1 MSTYNAPLQDMR
13 FLLNEIA
20 GLKEIL
26 TLPAYA
32 EGDTAVDADTV
43 DSILEEASKFA
54 TEQIDPINIIGDR
67 KQPPKWDNGVVTV
80 SQEYKDVYKLFCEN
94 GWHAMPGDPKYG
106 GQGLPNLV
114 NFAVNEMWRSA
125 SIAFALCPMLT
136 MGAVHAIE
144 HHASDE
150 LKQKYLPKMVDGT
163 WGGTMNLTE
172 PQAGSDL
179 TAIRTKAVPRG
190 DGTYAITGTKIFITW
205 GEHDMAENLIHLVL
219 ARLPNSDPG
228 LKGISLFLVP
238 KFLVNDDGSLGARND
253 LICSAIEHKLGIK
266 GSATAV
272 MSYGDKGGAIG
283 WLIGKEGNG
292 VAYMFTMMNH
302 ARIHVGLEGIAVAER
317 AYQHA
322 LTYARERIQGAII
335 GDAESKKTPKPIL
348 FHPDVRRL
356 LIDMKS
362 RTEALRAVGYF
373 AAGQMDIAQKSP
385 DAAAR
390 KKAQA
395 IVELLTP
402 IVKGWSTES
411 SIDLTSEG
419 VQVHGGTGFI
429 EETGAAQYYRD
440 CRITAIYEGTTAIQ
454 ANDYVGRKTA
464 REINKETGDV
474 AFTARG
480 LYKEILAFATELAG
494 DANLG
499 DIGALLKEAAQAL
512 IDTTEWVVGIYNTD
526 PANAHAGSVP
536 YLKLGGIVTGGWLL
550 AKSAKIAQE
559 KLAAGTSDG
568 YLKGKIATAR
578 YYAKHWLVQAEGL
591 KREITEGGPSV
602 LGLDEPLF

>member
-1 MSTYNAPLQDMR
+1 MSTYNAPLADMR
-13 FLLNEIA
+13 FLMNEIA

-26 TLPAYA
+26 GLPGFS
-32 EGDTAVDADTV
+32 EVDADTV
-43 DSILEEASKFA
+43 DAILEEAAKFSS
-54 TEQIDPINIIGDR
+54 EVIDPINVVGDR
-67 KQPPKWDNGVVTV
+67 QKPPVWKDGVVTV
-80 SQEYKDVYKLFCEN
+80 SQEYKDAYKLFCEN
-94 GWHAMPGDPKYG
+94 GWHAMPGSPEYG
-106 GQGLPNLV
+106 GQGLPSLV

-150 LKQKYLPKMVDGT
+150 IKKKYLPRMIDGT

-179 TAIRTKAVPRG
+179 TAIRTKAVPNPKG
-190 DGTYAITGTKIFITW
+190 DGTYLITGTKIFITW
-205 GEHDMAENLIHLVL
+205 GEHDMAENIIHLVL

-228 LKGISLFLVP
+228 LKGISLFVVP
-238 KFLVNDDGSLGARND
+238 KFFVNDDGSLGGRND

-272 MSYGDKGGAIG
+272 MSYGDHDGAVG
-283 WLIGKEGNG
+283 WLVGKPGNG

-302 ARIHVGLEGIAVAER
+302 ARIHVGLEGISVAER

-322 LTYARERIQGAII
+322 LSYARERIQGAII
-335 GDAESKKTPKPIL
+335 GDNDSKTTPKPIL

-356 LIDMKS
+356 LMDMKA
-362 RTEALRAVGYF
+362 RTEALRAIGYF
-373 AAGQMDIAQKSP
+373 AAGQMDLANFSP
-385 DAAAR
+385 DPAVK

-395 IVELLTP
+395 RLELLTP

-411 SIDLTSEG
+411 SIDITSEG

-454 ANDYVGRKTA
+454 ANDYIGRKTA
-464 REINKETGDV
+464 REVNKETGDV
-474 AFTARG
+474 GFTARD
-480 LYKEILAFATELAG
+480 LYKEIAAFADDLAG
-494 DANLG
+494 DAKLG
-499 DIGALLKEAAQAL
+499 DIGKLLQEAAKAL
-512 IDTTEWVVGIYNTD
+512 IDTTEWAIKIYGAE
-526 PANAHAGSVP
+526 PQVAHAGSVP
-536 YLKLGGIVTGGWLL
+536 YLKLGGIVVGGWLL
-550 AKSAKIAQE
+550 AKSARIAQKKIDGGE
-559 KLAAGTSDG
+559 TDG
-568 YLKGKIATAR
+568 YYKSKIATTR
-578 YYAKHWLVQAEGL
+578 YYAKHWLVQAAAIA
-591 KREITEGGPSV
+591 REIIEGGQSV

>member
-1 MSTYNAPLQDMR
+1 MSTYDAPLADMK
-13 FLLNEIA
+13 FDMNELA

-26 TLPAYA
+26 GLPAFA
-32 EGDTAVDADTV
+32 EIDADTV
-43 DSILEEASKFA
+43 DAILEEASKFA

-67 KQPPKWDNGVVTV
+67 KNSPKWDNGVVTI
-80 SQEYKDVYKLFCEN
+80 SPEYKSVYNQFRDN
-94 GWHAMPGDPKYG
+94 GWHAMPGAPEYG

-150 LKQKYLPKMVDGT
+150 LKQKYLPNMVAGV
-163 WGGTMNLTE
+163 WSGTMNLTE

-179 TAIRTKAVPRG
+179 TAIKTKAKPNPNG
-190 DGTYAITGTKIFITW
+190 DGTYLITGTKIFITW
-205 GEHDMAENLIHLVL
+205 GEHDMAENIIHLVL
-219 ARLPNSDPG
+219 ARLPGSDPG

-272 MSYGDKGGAIG
+272 MSYGDHDGAIG

-302 ARIHVGLEGIAVAER
+302 ARIHVGLEGISVAER
-317 AYQHA
+317 AYQHS

-335 GDAESKKTPKPIL
+335 GDAASKTTPKPIL

-356 LIDMKS
+356 LMEQKA
-362 RTEALRAVGYF
+362 RTEALRAVGYY
-373 AAGQMDIAQKSP
+373 AAGQMDIANFSTDPATK
-385 DAAAR
+385 

-395 IVELLTP
+395 ILELLTP

-411 SIDLTSEG
+411 SIELTSAG

-464 REINKETGDV
+464 REVNKETGDV

-480 LYKEILAFATELAG
+480 LYKEILAFANGLAA
-494 DANLG
+494 DAKLG
-499 DIGALLKEAAQAL
+499 DIGKVLVDATQAL
-512 IDTTEWVVGIYNTD
+512 IDATEWVVGIYNTD

-550 AKSAKIAQE
+550 AKSAKIAQA
-559 KLAAGTSDG
+559 KLDAGETDG
-568 YLKGKIATAR
+568 YYKGKIATAR
-578 YYAKHWLVQAEGL
+578 YYAKHVLVQAQGL
-591 KREITEGGPSV
+591 KTTITEGGPAV
-602 LGLDEPLF
+602 FGLDEPLF

>member
-1 MSTYNAPLQDMR
+1 MSTYAAPLNDMR
-13 FLLNEIA
+13 FLMNEIA
-20 GLKEIL
+20 GLKDIL
-26 TLPAYA
+26 ALPTFA
-32 EGDTAVDADTV
+32 DTVDADTV
-43 DSILEEASKFA
+43 DSILEEAAKFA
-54 TEQIDPINIIGDR
+54 SEQIDPINIIGDR
-67 KQPPKWDNGVVTV
+67 KQSPKWDSGVVTV

-94 GWHAMPGDPKYG
+94 GWHSMPGDPEYG

-150 LKQKYLPKMVDGT
+150 IKKKYLPKMVDGA

-179 TAIRTKAVPRG
+179 TAIRTKAVPDPSD
-190 DGTYAITGTKIFITW
+190 DGAYRITGTKIFITW

-219 ARLPNSDPG
+219 ARLPDSDPG
-228 LKGISLFLVP
+228 LKGISLFVVP
-238 KFLVNDDGSLGARND
+238 KYFVNDDGSLGERND

-272 MSYGDKGGAIG
+272 MSYGDKIGAKG
-283 WLIGKEGNG
+283 WLVGKAGNG

-322 LTYARERIQGAII
+322 LAYARERIQGAII
-335 GDAESKKTPKPIL
+335 GDAESKTTPKPIL

-356 LIDMKS
+356 LMDMKS
-362 RTEALRAVGYF
+362 RTEALRAIGYF
-373 AAGQMDIAQKSP
+373 AAGQMDIAKSADP
-385 DAAAR
+385 AVA

-395 IVELLTP
+395 YVELLTP

-411 SIDLTSEG
+411 SIDITSEG

-454 ANDYVGRKTA
+454 ANDYIGRKTA
-464 REINKETGDV
+464 REVNKETGDV
-474 AFTARG
+474 GFTARA
-480 LYKEILAFATELAG
+480 LYKDVAAFADELAR
-494 DANLG
+494 DAKLG
-499 DIGALLKEAAQAL
+499 DIGKNLQEAARAL
-512 IDTTEWVVGIYNTD
+512 IDATEWAIKTYGPEPQV
-526 PANAHAGSVP
+526 ASAGSVP
-536 YLKLGGIVTGGWLL
+536 YLKLGGIVLGGWLL
-550 AKSAKIAQE
+550 AKSAQIAQK
-559 KLAAGTSDG
+559 KLDAGATDG
-568 YLKGKIATAR
+568 YLKGKIATTR
-578 YYAKHWLVQAEGL
+578 YYAKHWLVQAGAIA
-591 KREITEGGPSV
+591 REITEGGPSV

>member
-1 MSTYNAPLQDMR
+1 MSTYAAPLKDMR
-13 FLLNEIA
+13 FLMNEIA
-20 GLKEIL
+20 ALKDIL
-26 TLPAYA
+26 GMEAFRDL
-32 EGDTAVDADTV
+32 DSDTV
-43 DSILEEASKFA
+43 DSILDEAAKFA
-54 TEQIDPINIIGDR
+54 AEQIDPINVIGDR
-67 KQPPKWDNGVVTV
+67 QNSPKWDNGVVTV
-80 SQEYKDVYKLFCEN
+80 SPEYKKVYKLFCEN
-94 GWHAMPGDPKYG
+94 GWHAMPGDPEFG

-144 HHASDE
+144 HHASDA

-272 MSYGDKGGAIG
+272 MSYGDKGGATG
-283 WLIGKEGNG
+283 WLIGQEGNG

-356 LIDMKS
+356 LMDMKA

-373 AAGQMDIAQKSP
+373 AAGQMDVAQNAADP
-385 DAAAR
+385 AAR

-395 IVELLTP
+395 YVELLTP

-411 SIDLTSEG
+411 SIDITSEG

-454 ANDYVGRKTA
+454 ANDYIGRKTA
-464 REINKETGDV
+464 REVNKETGEV
-474 AFTARG
+474 GFTARA
-480 LYKEILAFATELAG
+480 LYKEIAAFADELAG
-494 DANLG
+494 DAKLG
-499 DIGALLKEAAQAL
+499 DVGKNLQEAARALL
-512 IDTTEWVVGIYNTD
+512 DTTEWAIKTYGPEPQV
-526 PANAHAGSVP
+526 ASAGSVP
-536 YLKLGGIVTGGWLL
+536 YLKLGGIVLGGWLL
-550 AKSAKIAQE
+550 AKSAWIAQ
-559 KLAAGTSDG
+559 KKIDAGDADS
-568 YLKGKIATAR
+568 YYKGKIATTR
-578 YYAKHWLVQAEGL
+578 YYAKHWLVQASAVA
-591 KREITEGGPSV
+591 REITEGGPSV
-602 LGLDEPLF
+602 FGLDEPLF

>member
-1 MSTYNAPLQDMR
+1 MSTYTAPLADMK
-13 FLLNEIA
+13 FDMNELA

-26 TLPAYA
+26 GLPAFA
-32 EGDTAVDADTV
+32 EIDADTV
-43 DSILEEASKFA
+43 DAILEEASKFA

-67 KQPPKWDNGVVTV
+67 KNSPQWDNGVVTV
-80 SQEYKDVYKLFCEN
+80 SPEYKSVYNQFRDN
-94 GWHAMPGDPKYG
+94 GWHAMPGDPQYG

-150 LKQKYLPKMVDGT
+150 LKQKYLPNMVAGI

-179 TAIRTKAVPRG
+179 TAIRTKAIPNPNG
-190 DGTYAITGTKIFITW
+190 DGTYLITGTKIFITW
-205 GEHDMAENLIHLVL
+205 GEHDMAENIIHLVL

-272 MSYGDKGGAIG
+272 MSYGDHTGAIG

-317 AYQHA
+317 AYQHS

-335 GDAESKKTPKPIL
+335 GDAESKTTPKPIL
-348 FHPDVRRL
+348 YHPDVRRL
-356 LIDMKS
+356 LMEQKA
-362 RTEALRAVGYF
+362 RTEALRAVGYY
-373 AAGQMDIAQKSP
+373 AAGQMDIANFSTDPEKK
-385 DAAAR
+385 

-395 IVELLTP
+395 ILELLTP

-411 SIDLTSEG
+411 SIELTSAG

-464 REINKETGDV
+464 REVNKATGDV

-480 LYKEILAFATELAG
+480 LYKEILAFANGLAA
-494 DANLG
+494 DAKLG
-499 DIGALLKEAAQAL
+499 DIGKILKDATQAL
-512 IDTTEWVVGIYNTD
+512 IDTTEWVVGIYGTD

-550 AKSAKIAQE
+550 AKSAKIAQD
-559 KLAAGTSDG
+559 KLAAGANDG

-578 YYAKHWLVQAEGL
+578 YYAWHVLVQAEGL
-591 KREITEGGPSV
+591 KKTITEGGPAV
-602 LGLDEPLF
+602 FGLDEPLF

>member
-1 MSTYNAPLQDMR
+1 MSTYDAPLADMK
-13 FLLNEIA
+13 FDMNELA
-20 GLKEIL
+20 GLKDILALPTFAEI
-26 TLPAYA
+26 
-32 EGDTAVDADTV
+32 DADTV
-43 DSILEEASKFA
+43 DAILEEASKFA

-67 KQPPKWDNGVVTV
+67 KNSPKWDNGVVTV
-80 SQEYKDVYKLFCEN
+80 SPEYKNVYKQFRDN
-94 GWHAMPGDPKYG
+94 GWHAMPGAPEYG

-150 LKQKYLPKMVDGT
+150 LKQKYLPNMVAGI

-179 TAIRTKAVPRG
+179 TAIKTKAKPNPNG
-190 DGTYAITGTKIFITW
+190 DGTYLITGTKIFITW
-205 GEHDMAENLIHLVL
+205 GEHDMAENIIHLVL
-219 ARLPNSDPG
+219 ARLPDSDPG

-272 MSYGDKGGAIG
+272 MSYGDHDGAIG

-302 ARIHVGLEGIAVAER
+302 ARIHVGLEGISVAER
-317 AYQHA
+317 AYQHSLA
-322 LTYARERIQGAII
+322 YARERIQGAII
-335 GDAESKKTPKPIL
+335 GDAASKTTPKPIL

-356 LIDMKS
+356 LMEQKA
-362 RTEALRAVGYF
+362 RTEALRAVGYY
-373 AAGQMDIAQKSP
+373 AAGQMDIANFSTDP
-385 DAAAR
+385 AAR

-395 IVELLTP
+395 TLELLTP

-411 SIDLTSEG
+411 SIELTSAG

-464 REINKETGDV
+464 REVNKETGDV

-480 LYKEILAFATELAG
+480 LYKEILAFADGLAA
-494 DANLG
+494 DAKLG
-499 DIGALLKEAAQAL
+499 DIGKILKEATQAL
-512 IDTTEWVVGIYNTD
+512 VDTTEWVVGIYNTD

-550 AKSAKIAQE
+550 AKSAKIAQA
-559 KLAAGTSDG
+559 KLDAGETDG
-568 YLKGKIATAR
+568 YYKGKIATAR
-578 YYAKHWLVQAEGL
+578 YYAKHVLVQAQGL
-591 KREITEGGPSV
+591 KTAITEGGPAV
-602 LGLDEPLF
+602 FGLDESLF

>member
-1 MSTYNAPLQDMR
+1 MSTYNAPLADMR
-13 FLLNEIA
+13 FLMNEIA

-26 TLPAYA
+26 GLPNFT
-32 EGDTAVDADTV
+32 EVDADTV
-43 DSILEEASKFA
+43 DAILEEAAKFA
-54 TEQIDPINIIGDR
+54 SEQIDPINVIGDR
-67 KQPPKWDNGVVTV
+67 QNSPKWDNGVVTV
-80 SQEYKDVYKLFCEN
+80 SPEYKKVYKLFCEN
-94 GWHAMPGDPKYG
+94 GWHAMPGDPEYG

-144 HHASDE
+144 HHASE
-150 LKQKYLPKMVDGT
+150 EIKKKYLPKMVDGT

-179 TAIRTKAVPRG
+179 TAIRTKAVPDPSG
-190 DGTYAITGTKIFITW
+190 DGTYRITGTKIFITW

-228 LKGISLFLVP
+228 LKGISLFVVP
-238 KFLVNDDGSLGARND
+238 KFFVNDDGSLGERND
-253 LICSAIEHKLGIK
+253 LICSTIEHKLGIK

-272 MSYGDKGGAIG
+272 MSYGDNIGAKG
-283 WLIGKEGNG
+283 WLVGKEGNG

-302 ARIHVGLEGIAVAER
+302 ARIHVGLEGISVAER

-322 LTYARERIQGAII
+322 LAYARERIQGAII
-335 GDAESKKTPKPIL
+335 GDADSKTNPKPIL

-356 LIDMKS
+356 LMDMKS
-362 RTEALRAVGYF
+362 RTEALRAIGYF
-373 AAGQMDIAQKSP
+373 AAGQMDLANFSP
-385 DAAAR
+385 DPAVK
-390 KKAQA
+390 KKAQSY
-395 IVELLTP
+395 VELLTP

-411 SIDLTSEG
+411 SIDITSEG

-454 ANDYVGRKTA
+454 ANDYIGRKTA
-464 REINKETGDV
+464 REVNKETGEV
-474 AFTARG
+474 GFTARA
-480 LYKEILAFATELAG
+480 LYKDIAAFADELAG
-494 DANLG
+494 DAKLG
-499 DIGALLKEAAQAL
+499 DIGKLLQEAAKAL
-512 IDTTEWVVGIYNTD
+512 IDTTEWAIKTYGPEPQV
-526 PANAHAGSVP
+526 ASAGSVP
-536 YLKLGGIVTGGWLL
+536 YLKLGGIVLGGWLL
-550 AKSAKIAQE
+550 AKSARIAQ
-559 KLAAGTSDG
+559 KKIDAGETDG
-568 YLKGKIATAR
+568 YYKGKIATTR
-578 YYAKHWLVQAEGL
+578 YYARHWLVQAGAVA
-591 KREITEGGPSV
+591 REITEGGPSV

>member
-1 MSTYNAPLQDMR
+1 MSTYAAPLKDMR

-26 TLPAYA
+26 GFPAFS
-32 EGDTAVDADTV
+32 EVDADTV
-43 DSILEEASKFA
+43 DAILDEAAKFA

-67 KQPPKWDNGVVTV
+67 QNSPKWDNGVVTV
-80 SQEYKDVYKLFCEN
+80 SPEYKKVYKLFCEN
-94 GWHAMPGDPKYG
+94 GWHSMPGDPEFG

-150 LKQKYLPKMVDGT
+150 IKQKYLPKMVDGT

-179 TAIRTKAVPRG
+179 TAIRTKAKPNPNG
-190 DGTYAITGTKIFITW
+190 DGTYLISGTKIFITW

-228 LKGISLFLVP
+228 LKGISLFVVP

-272 MSYGDKGGAIG
+272 MSYGDHEGAIG
-283 WLIGKEGNG
+283 WLVGKEGNG
-292 VAYMFTMMNH
+292 IAYMFTMMNH
-302 ARIHVGLEGIAVAER
+302 ARIHVGLEGISVAER

-335 GDAESKKTPKPIL
+335 GDDDSKKNPKPIL

-356 LIDMKS
+356 LMDMKS
-362 RTEALRAVGYF
+362 RVEALRAVGYF
-373 AAGQMDIAQKSP
+373 TAGNMDIAQNASDP
-385 DAAAR
+385 AAR
-390 KKAQA
+390 KKAQSY
-395 IVELLTP
+395 VELLTP
-402 IVKGWSTES
+402 VVKGWSTES
-411 SIDLTSEG
+411 AIHITSDG
-419 VQVHGGTGFI
+419 IQVHGGTGFI
-429 EETGAAQYYRD
+429 EETGAAQYLRD
-440 CRITAIYEGTTAIQ
+440 SRITAIYEGTTAIQ
-454 ANDYVGRKTA
+454 ANDYIGRKTA
-464 REINKETGDV
+464 REVNKETGEV
-474 AFTARG
+474 GNTART
-480 LYKEILAFATELAG
+480 LYKEIAVFADELAK
-494 DANLG
+494 DAKLG
-499 DIGALLKEAAQAL
+499 DIGKNLQEAAKAL
-512 IDTTEWVVGIYNTD
+512 ITTTD
-526 PANAHAGSVP
+526 WAIKTYGPQPQVASAGSVP
-536 YLKLGGIVTGGWLL
+536 YLKLGGIVIGGWLL
-550 AKSAKIAQE
+550 AKSAQIAQ
-559 KLAAGTSDG
+559 KKIDAGDADP
-568 YLKGKIATAR
+568 YYKGKIGTTR
-578 YYAKHWLVQAEGL
+578 YYAKHWLVQAEAIS
-591 KREITEGGPSV
+591 REIIEGGESV
-602 LGLDEPLF
+602 LALDEPLF

>member
-1 MSTYNAPLQDMR
+1 MSTYAAPLKDMR
-13 FLLNEIA
+13 FLMNEIA

-26 TLPAYA
+26 GFPDFA
-32 EGDTAVDADTV
+32 ELDADTV
-43 DSILEEASKFA
+43 DSILEEAAKFA
-54 TEQIDPINIIGDR
+54 AEQIDPINIIGDR
-67 KQPPKWDNGVVTV
+67 QNSPKWDNGVVTV
-80 SQEYKDVYKLFCEN
+80 SPEYKKVYKLFCEN
-94 GWHAMPGDPKYG
+94 GWHAMPGDPEFG

-150 LKQKYLPKMVDGT
+150 IKQKYLPKMIDGT

-179 TAIRTKAVPRG
+179 TAIRTKAVPDPSG
-190 DGTYAITGTKIFITW
+190 DGTYRITGTKIFITW

-219 ARLPNSDPG
+219 ARLPDSDPG
-228 LKGISLFLVP
+228 LKGISLFVVP
-238 KFLVNDDGSLGARND
+238 KFLVNDDGSLGERND
-253 LICSAIEHKLGIK
+253 LICSALEHKLGIK

-272 MSYGDKGGAIG
+272 MSYGDNVGAKG
-283 WLIGKEGNG
+283 WLVGQAGSG

-322 LTYARERIQGAII
+322 LAYARERIQGAII

-356 LIDMKS
+356 LMDMKS

-373 AAGQMDIAQKSP
+373 TAGNMDIAQKSSDP
-385 DAAAR
+385 ATR
-390 KKAQA
+390 KKAQSY
-395 IVELLTP
+395 VELLTP
-402 IVKGWSTES
+402 VVKGWSTES
-411 SIDLTSEG
+411 SIDITSAG

-454 ANDYVGRKTA
+454 ANDYIGRKTA
-464 REINKETGDV
+464 REVNKETGETG
-474 AFTARG
+474 FTARA
-480 LYKEILAFATELAG
+480 LYKEVAAFADALAQ
-494 DANLG
+494 DAKLG
-499 DIGALLKEAAQAL
+499 DIGKNLQEAAKAL
-512 IDTTEWVVGIYNTD
+512 IDTTEWAIKTYGPNPQV
-526 PANAHAGSVP
+526 ASAGSVP
-536 YLKLGGIVTGGWLL
+536 YLKLGGIVIGGWLL
-550 AKSAKIAQE
+550 AKSAQIAQ
-559 KLAAGTSDG
+559 KKIDAGETDD
-568 YLKGKIATAR
+568 YYKGKIATTR
-578 YYAKHWLVQAEGL
+578 YYARHWLVQASAIA
-591 KREITEGGPSV
+591 REIIEGGESV